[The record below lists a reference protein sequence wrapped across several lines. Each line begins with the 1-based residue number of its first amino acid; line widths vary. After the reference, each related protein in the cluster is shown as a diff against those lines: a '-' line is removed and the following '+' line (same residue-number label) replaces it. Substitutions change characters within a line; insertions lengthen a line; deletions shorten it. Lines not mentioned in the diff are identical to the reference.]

1 MTHVPTAGDL
11 AARWRIA
18 LPAVAAVFAVSIRSL
33 RLWPFLGALLVFS
46 LWAGAAAGRR
56 QVRVWQRL
64 IDAGV
69 TGGRAGPVEVKASAP
84 RRLPPFAFVAAAT
97 LLALA
102 ASGTGGG
109 AALAVWG
116 SVVAAFGGWSF
127 GRGTA
132 VSALEADRGWT
143 LHWPAGSCHRPGV
156 PRLVAVAA
164 PRTPRRR
171 LYRWGL
177 AAAAASSLFAAA
189 FAVETLASVR
199 AYATRPLPAIA
210 APSSASRI
218 EPVFGRVASALAG
231 RPVEVRCWSAADW
244 PRVTVLDPVQTGGFA
259 DLGAGTVNL
268 PPSVCGP
275 LDSLA
280 YSASHRFA
288 YPTWEAIAAA
298 HVLAHE
304 AAHLGDAGTSESRA
318 ECDAVQTTERAA
330 ELLGADAAYAR
341 WMAALDW
348 SHLYPRLPG
357 SYRSERCAPGG
368 PLDLHLAEG
377 WPTPAGP

>member
-1 MTHVPTAGDL
+1 MTHVPTAADL
-11 AARWRIA
+11 AARWRLA
-18 LPAVAAVFAVSIRSL
+18 LPAVAIVFVASIHTL

-46 LWAGAAAGRR
+46 LWVGVAAGRR
-56 QVRVWQRL
+56 QVRGWQRL
-64 IDAGV
+64 IDAG
-69 TGGRAGPVEVKASAP
+69 RAGGQADPVEAQVSAA
-84 RRLPPFAFVAAAT
+84 RRVPPLAFVGAAT

-102 ASGTGGG
+102 ASRTGGG

-116 SVVAAFGGWSF
+116 SGVAAFGGWSF

-132 VSALEADRGWT
+132 VSALEAARGWT

-156 PRLVAVAA
+156 PRLVAA
-164 PRTPRRR
+164 PTPRRPRSR
-171 LYRWGL
+171 LYRFAL
-177 AAAAASSLFAAA
+177 AVAAALSLFAAA
-189 FAVETLASVR
+189 FGVETLASVR
-199 AYATRPLPAIA
+199 AYATRPLPSIA
-210 APSSASRI
+210 APSSESRI

-231 RPVEVRCWSAADW
+231 TPVEVRCWSQADW
-244 PRVTVLDPVQTGGFA
+244 PRVTVLDPARTGGFA

-268 PPSVCGP
+268 PQNVCGP
-275 LDSLA
+275 LDTLA

-288 YPTWEAIAAA
+288 VPTWQEIAAA

-318 ECDAVQTTERAA
+318 ECDAVQTTQRAG

-348 SHLYPRLPG
+348 AHLYPRLPG
-357 SYRSERCAPGG
+357 SYRSAACTPGG
-368 PLDLHLAEG
+368 ALDLRLAEG
-377 WPTPAGP
+377 WPR